1 MNKFIDLFTGDNYIS
16 LKEID
21 TITNNY
27 HTKYIKIKKNI
38 FYFLYPTKR
47 KFLKY
52 YKNINN
58 LTIKNNNI
66 YLNNEYLR
74 QKEIL
79 DNIKGYKLDQEQV
92 KCVISDEEASLI
104 VAGAGSGKS
113 LTIIGKIRYLIE
125 AKYIEENEILCISF
139 TKESS
144 EKLKKELKTYYDYDI
159 AVLTFH
165 KLALTILLNNNVEF
179 KLANDNLLDYIIDEF
194 YNTLIHQLPILK
206 NLTIKYFFGNLNK
219 KYDDIKLADINQLKK
234 IISNFILLFKAN
246 ISDDNIIYSYI
257 KQVDKKDYILLLNI
271 IAIYNI
277 YKIELNSQKEID
289 FDDMI
294 KIASASVKKDGINKK
309 YKYIIIDEYQDT
321 SLIRVNLIQ
330 EILKCLNCKLLVVG
344 DDFQSIYKFSGCNI
358 NVFLD
363 FKKYFKYT
371 KTFFITSNYR
381 NPQELLEV
389 AGKFIMK
396 NNRQIKKELNAHK
409 YLTTPIKI
417 IYYNNQKEI
426 FNKLLKIIDKDNLLV
441 LGRNN
446 NDVFKIVNSI
456 DELTNN
462 NIKYLTVHKSKGLEA
477 KNIIII
483 NLENNLMGFPS
494 KLENHPITNL
504 ISHENENLKFSEE
517 RRLFYVALTRSK
529 NNVYLLVNKNK
540 PSQFIKEIIND
551 YPTKIEILRI
561 E

>member
-1 MNKFIDLFTGDNYIS
+1 MNKFIDLFNGNNYIS
-16 LKEID
+16 LKEMN
-21 TITNNY
+21 TIANNY
-27 HTKYIKIKKNI
+27 QTKYIKIKQNI
-38 FYFLYPTKR
+38 FSYLYPTKR

-52 YKNINN
+52 YKNINSF
-58 LTIKNNNI
+58 TIKNNDI
-66 YLNNEYLR
+66 YLNNEYLHH
-74 QKEIL
+74 KEVL
-79 DNIKGYKLDQEQV
+79 DNVKGYKLDKEQLT
-92 KCVISDEEASLI
+92 CVISDEEASLI

-159 AVLTFH
+159 DVFTFH
-165 KLALTILLNNNVEF
+165 KLALTILLDNNVEF
-179 KLANDNLLDYIIDEF
+179 KLANDHILDYIIDEF
-194 YNTLIHQLPILK
+194 YNNLIHQLPVLK

-219 KYDDIKLADINQLKK
+219 KYEDIKTNDINNLKK

-246 ISDDNIIYSYI
+246 ITDDNIMYSYI
-257 KQVDKKDYILLLNI
+257 NQVDKKDYILLLNI

-277 YKIELNSQKEID
+277 YKIELSSQKEID

-294 KIASASVKKDGINKK
+294 KKATISVKKDGINKK

-321 SLIRVNLIQ
+321 SIIRVNLIQ
-330 EILKCLNCKLLVVG
+330 EMIRYLHCKLLVVG

-363 FKKYFKYT
+363 FKKYFKYS
-371 KTFFITSNYR
+371 KIFFITSNYR

-389 AGKFIMK
+389 AGKFVMK
-396 NNRQIKKELNAHK
+396 NNKQIKKELNAHK
-409 YLTTPIKI
+409 HLTTPIKI
-417 IYYNNQKEI
+417 IYYDNQKEI
-426 FNKLLKIIDKDNLLV
+426 FNKLLKRIDKKNLLI

-446 NDVFKIVNSI
+446 NDIFKIVNDI
-456 DELTNN
+456 DELAIN

-477 KNIIII
+477 NNVIII
-483 NLENNLMGFPS
+483 NLENHIMGFPI

-504 ISHENENLKFSEE
+504 ISYENESLKFAEE

-540 PSQFIKEIIND
+540 PSQFIKEIINE
-551 YPTKIEILRI
+551 YPNKVEFLRI